1 MATTPI
7 GTGAAFDDSNVAMM
21 GSDAAHDAMR
31 DAAALDPAWE
41 SAGTAAGIEIW
52 RVENHARTAGDAGGS
67 GGKAAHFGIKR
78 WTRPDVLYTGDSYI
92 ILLTKPV
99 EDGGEGFDYDIY
111 FWLGHESS
119 QDERGVAGERDM
131 QPASHCF
138 FFFSQRLTHTHT
150 YTSSPSLH
158 MLFCLHYES
167 IVPTDYTFNLYL

>member
-7 GTGAAFDDSNVAMM
+7 ETGAAFDDSNVAMM

-52 RVENHARTAGDAGGS
+52 RVENQARTAGDAGGS

-99 EDGGEGFDYDIY
+99 EDGGGFDYDIY
-111 FWLGHESS
+111 FWLGRESS

-131 QPASHCF
+131 QLRRTVVF
-138 FFFSQRLTHTHT
+138 FLPTPHTHT
-150 YTSSPSLH
+150 LTSSSH
-158 MLFCLHYES
+158 T
-167 IVPTDYTFNLYL
+167 VPHALLLSVPFVCTTCSHD